1 MSQLKIKPKGKKK
14 EAKALALP
22 VIREDA
28 AGIDIGATL
37 IHVAVGPG
45 RDEEPVRT
53 FQTFTRDLKAIA
65 VWLRTV
71 GVKTVAMESTGVY
84 WIPLYELLESE
95 GFEVLLVNAHHV
107 KRVPGRKTDVSD
119 AQWLQYLHSVGLLQ
133 GSFRPNEA
141 ICAIRSIEDTYC
153 FGIRSEHVALPN
165 GTTSGIVGAS
175 SLGLYPD
182 DAEGAD
188 PDESTI
194 AQCDQ

>member
-45 RDEEPVRT
+45 QDEEPVRT

-95 GFEVLLVNAHHV
+95 GSKCCWSMRITSSACLD
-107 KRVPGRKTDVSD
+107 GRPT
-119 AQWLQYLHSVGLLQ
+119 
-133 GSFRPNEA
+133 
-141 ICAIRSIEDTYC
+141 
-153 FGIRSEHVALPN
+153 
-165 GTTSGIVGAS
+165 
-175 SLGLYPD
+175 
-182 DAEGAD
+182 
-188 PDESTI
+188 
-194 AQCDQ
+194 

>member
-45 RDEEPVRT
+45 QDEEPVRT

-107 KRVPGRKTDVSD
+107 KRVPGRKTDVRMRSGCSICIRWD
-119 AQWLQYLHSVGLLQ
+119 CCKDR
-133 GSFRPNEA
+133 FDPTRPFA
-141 ICAIRSIEDTYC
+141 RFA
-153 FGIRSEHVALPN
+153 VW
-165 GTTSGIVGAS
+165 
-175 SLGLYPD
+175 D
-182 DAEGAD
+182 DIGNRWCKR
-188 PDESTI
+188 PRPVSR
-194 AQCDQ
+194 